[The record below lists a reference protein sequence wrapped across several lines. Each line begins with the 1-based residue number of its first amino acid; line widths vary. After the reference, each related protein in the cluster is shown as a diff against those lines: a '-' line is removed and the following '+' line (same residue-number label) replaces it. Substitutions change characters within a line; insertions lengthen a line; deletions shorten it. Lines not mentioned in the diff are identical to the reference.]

1 MYLQQSRIIK
11 HDFIFDLG
19 SSHHTRIKIVL
30 LPTKEQNY
38 APKYLH
44 PKYLQVHE
52 VEVKD
57 EYVPSVPPPPTAS
70 FTSDDT
76 PIVTPIVIPTVTQ
89 NDTPMVTPNGT
100 PMVTPNDTPMVT
112 PNDTPNVTP
121 NDTPMVTP
129 TVTPMV
135 TPVVTPNVSQP
146 PETMGDDV
154 EDTPMPSRNDTS
166 MVKPDDTPMVTPNDT
181 PNIIPTV
188 TPVITPN
195 VSPPPETMVDDAF
208 ASM

>member
-1 MYLQQSRIIK
+1 
-11 HDFIFDLG
+11 
-19 SSHHTRIKIVL
+19 
-30 LPTKEQNY
+30 
-38 APKYLH
+38 
-44 PKYLQVHE
+44 
-52 VEVKD
+52 
-57 EYVPSVPPPPTAS
+57 
-70 FTSDDT
+70 
-76 PIVTPIVIPTVTQ
+76 
-89 NDTPMVTPNGT
+89 
-100 PMVTPNDTPMVT
+100 
-112 PNDTPNVTP
+112 
-121 NDTPMVTP
+121 
-129 TVTPMV
+129 MV

-208 ASM
+208 ASI